1 LPLHPYS
8 MKNTL
13 IVLPGPTGVGKTAF
27 ATGLAERLG
36 CDIISCDSRQFYRE
50 MKIGTAAPG
59 EEELARAKHHFVGF
73 LSVTEYYSISLFER
87 DVLALLPSL
96 FPSNPVVIMTG
107 GSMLYMDAVCRG
119 MDDIPD
125 TDPAVRQK
133 YLEMY
138 HNEGIEGLR
147 IALKLLDPVSYS
159 RIDLHNPRR
168 ILRALEITES
178 SGRPYSSFLT
188 APVRQ
193 RDFRI
198 IKAGLT
204 RERSEL
210 YRRIDMRVDRMR
222 EEGLE
227 QEAASLIRYR
237 GLNALNTVGYRE
249 MFRWFDGEVS
259 REEAV
264 MLIRR
269 NTRRYARKQL
279 TWWNRDSQINWFD
292 ASESEKIISWIEK
305 SLDE

>member
-1 LPLHPYS
+1 

-59 EEELARAKHHFVGF
+59 KEELARVRHHFVGF
-73 LSVTEYYSISLFER
+73 LSVTDYYSISLFER

-96 FPSNPVVIMTG
+96 FSSNPVAIMTG

-133 YLEMY
+133 YLGMY
-138 HNEGIEGLR
+138 HDEGIEGLR
-147 IALKLLDPVSYS
+147 IALKMLDPASYS

-204 RERSEL
+204 RERGEL
-210 YRRIDMRVDRMR
+210 YRRIDMRVHRMM

-227 QEAASLIRYR
+227 QEAVSLKQYR
-237 GLNALNTVGYRE
+237 ELNALNTVGYRE
-249 MFRWFDGEVS
+249 MFSWFDGEVS
-259 REEAV
+259 RDQAV
-264 MLIRR
+264 MLIKR

-279 TWWNRDSQINWFD
+279 TWWNRDNDINWFD
-292 ASESEKIISWIEK
+292 VSEREMIVSWIE
-305 SLDE
+305 SRLEENCS

>member
-1 LPLHPYS
+1 

-27 ATGLAERLG
+27 AIELAERLK

-50 MKIGTAAPG
+50 MKIGTAAPD
-59 EEELARAKHHFVGF
+59 EEQLACVKHHFIGF
-73 LSVTEYYSISLFER
+73 LSVKDYYSISLFER
-87 DVLALLPSL
+87 DVMALLPGL
-96 FPSNPVVIMTG
+96 FDSNPVAVLTG

-133 YLEMY
+133 YLKMY
-138 HNEGIEGLR
+138 TDEGIEGLR
-147 IALKLLDPVSYS
+147 IALKMLDPASYA
-159 RIDLHNPRR
+159 RVDLHNPRR

-178 SGRPYSSFLT
+178 TGKPYSSFLT
-188 APVRQ
+188 APVRH

-204 RERSEL
+204 RSRDEL
-210 YRRIDMRVDRMR
+210 YRMIDARVDAMM
-222 EEGLE
+222 EAGLE
-227 QEAASLIRYR
+227 EEAASLKEYR

-249 MFRWFDGEVS
+249 MFSWFDGEIT

-264 MLIRR
+264 MLIKR

-279 TWWNRDSQINWFD
+279 TWWNRDSD
-292 ASESEKIISWIEK
+292 ISWFEASGKEIMN
-305 SLDE
+305 SWIDEQLKA

>member
-1 LPLHPYS
+1 
-8 MKNTL
+8 
-13 IVLPGPTGVGKTAF
+13 
-27 ATGLAERLG
+27 
-36 CDIISCDSRQFYRE
+36 
-50 MKIGTAAPG
+50 
-59 EEELARAKHHFVGF
+59 VGF
-73 LSVTEYYSISLFER
+73 LSVTDYYSISLFER

-210 YRRIDMRVDRMR
+210 YRRIDMRVDRMM

>member
-1 LPLHPYS
+1 

-27 ATGLAERLG
+27 AIELAERLK

-50 MKIGTAAPG
+50 MKIGTAAPD
-59 EEELARAKHHFVGF
+59 EEQLACVKHHFIGF
-73 LSVTEYYSISLFER
+73 LSVKDYYSISLFER
-87 DVLALLPSL
+87 DVMALLPGL
-96 FPSNPVVIMTG
+96 FDSNPVAVLTG

-133 YLEMY
+133 YLKMY
-138 HNEGIEGLR
+138 TDEGIEGLR
-147 IALKLLDPVSYS
+147 IALKMLDPASYA
-159 RIDLHNPRR
+159 RVDLHNPRR

-178 SGRPYSSFLT
+178 TGKPYSSFLT

-193 RDFRI
+193 RYFRI
-198 IKAGLT
+198 IRAGLT
-204 RERSEL
+204 RSRDEL
-210 YRRIDMRVDRMR
+210 YRMIDARVDAMM
-222 EEGLE
+222 EAGLE
-227 QEAASLIRYR
+227 EEAASLKEYR

-249 MFRWFDGEVS
+249 MFSWFDGEIT

-264 MLIRR
+264 MLIKR

-279 TWWNRDSQINWFD
+279 TWWNRDSDISWFD
-292 ASESEKIISWIEK
+292 ASGKEIMNSWI
-305 SLDE
+305 DEQLKA

>member
-1 LPLHPYS
+1 

-27 ATGLAERLG
+27 AIELAERLK

-50 MKIGTAAPG
+50 MKIGTAAPD
-59 EEELARAKHHFVGF
+59 EEQLACVKHHFIGF
-73 LSVTEYYSISLFER
+73 LSVKDYYSISLFER
-87 DVLALLPSL
+87 DVMALLPGL
-96 FPSNPVVIMTG
+96 FDSNPVAVLTG

-133 YLEMY
+133 YLKMY
-138 HNEGIEGLR
+138 SDEGIEGLR
-147 IALKLLDPVSYS
+147 IALKMLDPASYA
-159 RIDLHNPRR
+159 RVDLHNPRR

-178 SGRPYSSFLT
+178 TGKPYSSFLT

-198 IKAGLT
+198 IRAGLT
-204 RERSEL
+204 RSRDEL
-210 YRRIDMRVDRMR
+210 YRMIDARVDAMM
-222 EEGLE
+222 EAGLE
-227 QEAASLIRYR
+227 EEAASLKEYR

-249 MFRWFDGEVS
+249 MFSWFDGEIT

-264 MLIRR
+264 MLIKR

-279 TWWNRDSQINWFD
+279 TWWNRDSDISWFD
-292 ASESEKIISWIEK
+292 ASGKEIMNSWI
-305 SLDE
+305 DEQLKA

>member
-1 LPLHPYS
+1 

-27 ATGLAERLG
+27 ATGLAERLK

-50 MKIGTAAPG
+50 MRIGTAAPDS
-59 EEELARAKHHFVGF
+59 EQLARVRHHFVGF
-73 LSVTEYYSISLFER
+73 ISVTDYYSISLFER
-87 DVLALLPSL
+87 DVMALLPSL
-96 FPSNPVVIMTG
+96 FESNPVAVMTG

-133 YLEMY
+133 YLTMY
-138 HNEGIEGLR
+138 GNEGIEGLR
-147 IALKLLDPVSYS
+147 IALRMLDPVSYA
-159 RIDLHNPRR
+159 RVDLHNPRR

-178 SGRPYSSFLT
+178 SGIPYSSFLT

-204 RERSEL
+204 RSREEL
-210 YRRIDMRVDRMR
+210 YRRIDNRVDTMMK
-222 EEGLE
+222 EGLE
-227 QEAASLIRYR
+227 EEAASLKGYR

-249 MFRWFDGEVS
+249 LFRWFDGEIS
-259 REEAV
+259 REQAV
-264 MLIRR
+264 MLIKR
-269 NTRRYARKQL
+269 NTRRYARKQI
-279 TWWNRDSQINWFD
+279 TWWNRDSEISWFD
-292 ASESEKIISWIEK
+292 ASEQEMMNGWIDARLAE
-305 SLDE
+305 

>member
-1 LPLHPYS
+1 

-27 ATGLAERLG
+27 AIELAERLK

-50 MKIGTAAPG
+50 MKIGTAAPD
-59 EEELARAKHHFVGF
+59 EDQLARVKHHFIGF
-73 LSVTEYYSISLFER
+73 LSVKDYYSISLFER
-87 DVLALLPSL
+87 DVMALLPGL
-96 FPSNPVVIMTG
+96 FDSNPVAVMTG

-133 YLEMY
+133 YLKMY
-138 HNEGIEGLR
+138 TDEGIEGLR
-147 IALKLLDPVSYS
+147 IALKMLDPASYA
-159 RIDLHNPRR
+159 RVDLHNPRR

-178 SGRPYSSFLT
+178 TGKPYSSFLT
-188 APVRQ
+188 APVRH

-204 RERSEL
+204 RSRDEL
-210 YRRIDMRVDRMR
+210 YRMIDARVDAMM
-222 EEGLE
+222 EAGLE
-227 QEAASLIRYR
+227 EEAASLKEYR

-249 MFRWFDGEVS
+249 MFSWFDGEITL
-259 REEAV
+259 EQAV
-264 MLIRR
+264 MLIKR

-279 TWWNRDSQINWFD
+279 TWWNRDNDISWFD
-292 ASESEKIISWIEK
+292 ASGKEMMNSWI
-305 SLDE
+305 DEQLKA